1 MSKDRLVWSSKTGGN
16 CADCGNRL
24 DRCAC
29 GDKKS
34 SPAGDGVVRIRREV
48 KGRRGKTVTTI
59 SGIPLP
65 DDELRQLAS
74 KLKQRCGTGGSLTEG
89 VIIIQG
95 DHRSL
100 LQPVLEEMGYQVKLS
115 GG

>member
-1 MSKDRLVWSSKTGGN
+1 MNNDRLVWSGKTGGN
-16 CADCGNRL
+16 CAQCAKRL
-24 DRCAC
+24 DRCKCAE
-29 GDKKS
+29 KRNR
-34 SPAGDGVVRIRREV
+34 PASDGIVRIKREV

-65 DDELRQLAS
+65 DDELRELAS
-74 KLKQRCGTGGSLTEG
+74 KLKQRCGTGGSVTDG

-100 LQPVLEEMGYQVKLS
+100 LQPELEKLGYQIKLA
-115 GG
+115 GR